1 MQKKE
6 EEKAKSSKKVVK
18 KVSKNVKKCDVA
30 SRKKNTFTNPSFIWA
45 CVWKDAHKNET
56 QNKFGVKI
64 FKIDKTRVV
73 AV

>member
-30 SRKKNTFTNPSFIWA
+30 SRKKNIFTNLFSIWA
-45 CVWKDAHKNET
+45 CVWKNTHINET

-64 FKIDKTRVV
+64 FKIDRTRAV